1 MGLIVVTELDFSEK
15 MYVKCLAQYVAESK
29 CSILRS
35 AIIMSSGE
43 IGKGGGWMLLTPISL
58 ISSGAWSQ
66 PFGLLRTLFSKLQ
79 FPI

>member
-43 IGKGGGWMLLTPISL
+43 IGKGGGWMLLTPI
-58 ISSGAWSQ
+58 Q
-66 PFGLLRTLFSKLQ
+66 PHPLELGPNPLACSEPFLKLQ